1 MTRRS
6 SARDKTLEEE
16 EEEEEVGEE
25 EEASSAPALSCLTD
39 GITVGHIAFR
49 PQTLRIPRILSVSLS
64 RFIICRITA
73 KKNGVACGGEECSTD
88 TKFIT

>member
-16 EEEEEVGEE
+16 EVGEEEE

-49 PQTLRIPRILSVSLS
+49 PQTLRTPRILSVCLSLS
-64 RFIICRITA
+64 LPPFHRRLEEQVALIIIYYL
-73 KKNGVACGGEECSTD
+73 
-88 TKFIT
+88 

>member
-6 SARDKTLEEE
+6 SARDKTLEE

-49 PQTLRIPRILSVSLS
+49 PQTLRTPRILSVCLSLSLS
-64 RFIICRITA
+64 RLFTEDW
-73 KKNGVACGGEECSTD
+73 KN
-88 TKFIT
+88 KLL

>member
-6 SARDKTLEEE
+6 SARDKTLG
-16 EEEEEVGEE
+16 EEEVGEE

-49 PQTLRIPRILSVSLS
+49 PQTLRTPRILSVCLSLS
-64 RFIICRITA
+64 LPPFHRRLEEQ
-73 KKNGVACGGEECSTD
+73 VAFNLLFVKAPASQG
-88 TKFIT
+88 FP